1 MEVNPVLVKSYIVN
15 ATHANA
21 KQLHTIDFLNKY
33 AQNKSANVKF
43 IKKATRALSTNPNQK
58 INFKLDFAADK
69 LALNNDVQ
77 EILTH
82 AGLKFE
88 ALV

>member
-1 MEVNPVLVKSYIVN
+1 MDAKSILVKSYIVN

-21 KQLHTIDFLNKY
+21 KQLHTIDFLNHY
-33 AQNKSANVKF
+33 AKNKNANAKL
-43 IKKATRALSTNPNQK
+43 IRQANKALSTNPNQK

-88 ALV
+88 ALA